1 MHHDVDKQIYPQHF
15 NLDVKHEK
23 YVIGS
28 RVEDNVII
36 IDKYMYIKILV
47 KKKRRT
53 KNYLYKC
60 SEGTNSQVY
69 VLKKYYIRVHNK
81 FEYVTNFL
89 HETIRMYPL
98 FFLGI

>member
-1 MHHDVDKQIYPQHF
+1 MMLLK
-15 NLDVKHEK
+15 
-23 YVIGS
+23 
-28 RVEDNVII
+28 
-36 IDKYMYIKILV
+36 KIF
-47 KKKRRT
+47 KKC
-53 KNYLYKC
+53 YLYKC

-98 FFLGI
+98 FFLGIEYIVHHMNYHMIVYPVSAQDE